1 MTDRPSAD
9 APSRAEEFEEHRARL
24 LAIAYRILGSVA
36 DAEDVVQETWLR
48 WEASATRPR
57 STRAFLATIT
67 TRLAVDVL
75 RSARA
80 RREIYPGPWF
90 PEPLVSDPYTDPE
103 RSAELADSVSMAA
116 MLLLERL
123 SPLERAVFVLREVF
137 GYPYAEV
144 AATVER
150 SEDACRQLCARARA
164 HMAQE
169 RPRFAVDRAEAD
181 GLTAT
186 FIAALRAGDVDR
198 LREVLT
204 ADAVLVADA
213 GGKAP
218 LFGDGVF
225 VGDRL
230 IRLLVGMAP
239 DALAAGVTLTPERIN
254 GGPGAILHSADGHV
268 LGTWALEVRDGQLQT
283 IRAVLNP
290 DKLRHL
296 GPLADPWQTLQDT
309 KDARA
314 AARRQR

>member
-80 RREIYPGPWF
+80 RRETYPGPWF

-116 MLLLERL
+116 LLLLERL

-186 FIAALRAGDVDR
+186 FIAA
-198 LREVLT
+198 
-204 ADAVLVADA
+204 
-213 GGKAP
+213 
-218 LFGDGVF
+218 
-225 VGDRL
+225 
-230 IRLLVGMAP
+230 
-239 DALAAGVTLTPERIN
+239 
-254 GGPGAILHSADGHV
+254 
-268 LGTWALEVRDGQLQT
+268 
-283 IRAVLNP
+283 
-290 DKLRHL
+290 
-296 GPLADPWQTLQDT
+296 
-309 KDARA
+309 
-314 AARRQR
+314 